1 VRGVKGT
8 GARGHMTLGCMADN
22 HAAKT
27 YTRVGFQLVQECYT
41 MQWTRTSTR
50 CGENADVELLDG
62 EANDDGLLLCAIA
75 PEVAIRGGATN
86 ERLNHILPQWN
97 RQPPS
102 LRKMENLQCLAAV
115 SSDMCGSDQFT
126 VDKNIQA
133 YIIYRD
139 GAADVLA
146 TPGETSAEIMDI
158 CGSSSNAIE
167 ILLRSL
173 QAQQWRLKLNS
184 EGQHSDAMTS
194 LRKCGFEP
202 INHRLHLALDLSG
215 KLTHKQLVASVVQR
229 SCQAA
234 RL

>member
-1 VRGVKGT
+1 MGQELKLASQLGIREGRAVHTQLLLGT
-8 GARGHMTLGCMADN
+8 
-22 HAAKT
+22 
-27 YTRVGFQLVQECYT
+27 
-41 MQWTRTSTR
+41 
-50 CGENADVELLDG
+50 VELLELEGLHCGAVHG
-62 EANDDGLLLCAIA
+62 ESAAF
-75 PEVAIRGGATN
+75 

-115 SSDMCGSDQFT
+115 SSDMCGSAQFT

-158 CGSSSNAIE
+158 CGSANAIE

-194 LRKCGFEP
+194 LRKCGFVP
-202 INHRLHLALDLSG
+202 INHRLHLALDLSD